1 MDLDIEIQK
10 KYDLSPEKYSP
21 MDTQNVIPQARSSKK
36 TSEPN
41 QHNIMATIPNQGST
55 LDMKLMQLNELEG
68 DERGSPKHSLH
79 KIDSQNTLGPGGRL
93 QQDSQMTVHQ
103 IDLSPTS
110 PQQESLIAAAAN
122 APDIKPSG

>member
-41 QHNIMATIPNQGST
+41 QHNISATVPNHGSS
-55 LDMKLMQLNELEG
+55 LEMKLRQLNEEVE
-68 DERGSPKHSLH
+68 ERGTSRNSLH
-79 KIDSQNTLGPGGRL
+79 KIDSQHTLGPGGRL
-93 QQDSQMTVHQ
+93 QQESQMTVHQ